1 MNFFFLY
8 KKFSKA
14 TISDFIKNGKKIVI
28 VGNKVYD
35 FTNFKHPGNFDAF
48 LNRIGTDVSKDYN
61 FHGSSSKK
69 TWSKYFIGYIK

>member
-1 MNFFFLY
+1 MNFFFNY

-14 TISDFIKNGKKIVI
+14 TILNYIKNGKKIVM

-35 FTNFKHPGNFDAF
+35 FTDLNHPGNFDAF

-61 FHGSSSKK
+61 FHGPSSKK
-69 TWSKYFIGYIK
+69 FGANIL